1 MMIGMYA
8 PKPNMGA
15 STVARQLALALA
27 SRAEPVLLVE
37 LDYRFPSTA
46 LCWQLTDEERSLER
60 AVSDYLQ
67 KPTWRLSDYVLPG
80 RGHSEQQAAEGRFPP
95 GLSVLLPSGLRGF
108 ESFPPEPQTFVGD
121 LADQAKDLAFSWVV
135 MDLPSE
141 VDSVLFITALKRL
154 DLCILLS
161 DGSLAHEIL
170 LRQRLEL
177 WNQLGLCAKRIR
189 VRYPVKPVPRMT
201 RFQML
206 PELAVAF
213 PYVRRMP
220 AQGMRLCNSRTYRKA
235 LHQLIRTIR
244 EKGEKG

>member
-1 MMIGMYA
+1 MIGIYA

-27 SRAEPVLLVE
+27 SPAEPVLLVE

-46 LCWQLTDEERSLER
+46 LCWQLANEERSLER

-67 KPTWRLSDYVLPG
+67 KPTWRLTDYVLPC
-80 RGHSEQQAAEGRFPP
+80 RDHSEQQAAEGRFPP

-108 ESFPPEPQTFVGD
+108 ETFPPEPQTFVGD

-141 VDSVLFITALKRL
+141 VDSVLSITALKCL

-161 DGSLAHEIL
+161 DGDLGHETL

-177 WNQLGLCAKRIR
+177 WDQIGLCANRIR
-189 VRYPVKPVPRMT
+189 VRYPVKPGPRMKT
-201 RFQML
+201 RFQTP

-220 AQGMRLCNSRTYRKA
+220 VQGMRLCRSRSYRKA